1 MCHVAGGESAGS
13 HDRVF
18 QTCLFIHSR
27 CLQISYKVECSD
39 LCLLKSCLNVNP
51 WVQTGLTVSGSSFT
65 ENHRGWPRWTVGD
78 GMVKDTLVYLFVW
91 CRELYVNLHCG
102 PTIWGKNW
110 EPWRPAEKQ
119 KLMLLV
125 MNTHLHSDYSHTLTN
140 VQLDKNKFI
149 QINTQPSTHLSADT
163 HKEKTFVW

>member
-39 LCLLKSCLNVNP
+39 LCLLKSCFNVNP
-51 WVQTGLTVSGSSFT
+51 PVQTGLSEVPHLQRTIG
-65 ENHRGWPRWTVGD
+65 RPRWTVGD

-140 VQLDKNKFI
+140 VQLDKNRFI
-149 QINTQPSTHLSADT
+149 QIKTQPSLNTPISW
-163 HKEKTFVW
+163 HKQGK